1 MGDGECV
8 MEGKLDTQVSPSPI
22 PLSRSWYLQF
32 LLVRQSRKFGTAP
45 IMINSRCL

>member
-8 MEGKLDTQVSPSPI
+8 MEGKLDIQVSPSPI

-32 LLVRQSRKFGTAP
+32 LLSASPESLGLRQS
-45 IMINSRCL
+45 